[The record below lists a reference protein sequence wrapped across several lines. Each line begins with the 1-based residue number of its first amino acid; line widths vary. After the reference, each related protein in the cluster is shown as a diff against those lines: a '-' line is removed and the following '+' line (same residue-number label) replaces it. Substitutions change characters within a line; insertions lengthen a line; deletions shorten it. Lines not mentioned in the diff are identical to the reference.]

1 MNNSFEWI
9 FWNLKNEYLLWM
21 NILDVCLLSSTAIK
35 GWKSQ
40 HWFIWRVLSPS
51 GPFQAL
57 QIVKD
62 SVWLCWLCRI
72 ATRCA
77 KTRTAAQTSRGT
89 VPLQRCSLRP
99 WHSTFFTFI
108 SGLPQ
113 FLLLV
118 LIVHQQGVQLR
129 VFLRRATLQASSREF
144 VGAVFP
150 LPVLVQCGNI
160 AIQLPSESMPQV

>member
-1 MNNSFEWI
+1 MTVE
-9 FWNLKNEYLLWM
+9 
-21 NILDVCLLSSTAIK
+21 LDCAGLPRGVRKQGRLHRLHVAQSRCRGVHFDLDFRPFSLSS
-35 GWKSQ
+35 
-40 HWFIWRVLSPS
+40 
-51 GPFQAL
+51 
-57 QIVKD
+57 
-62 SVWLCWLCRI
+62 
-72 ATRCA
+72 
-77 KTRTAAQTSRGT
+77 
-89 VPLQRCSLRP
+89 SL
-99 WHSTFFTFI
+99 

-113 FLLLV
+113 LLLLV